1 MSNAS
6 FLTVDDRELS
16 LRDCMR
22 YLQSS
27 GKLQEFLGGIL
38 RQHVLEEATA
48 TRDDLEIPEGV
59 VEQAIIDFRLQQKL
73 TDAPAFQEW
82 LKKNG
87 SDYSTFHKQI
97 LGNFRIEKL
106 KMVVSEER
114 LQEYFIE
121 RKLFLDRVIL
131 SRIIVDSQ
139 DLAEELKTQIQEGSA
154 TYEELAR
161 QYSITDD
168 KMVNGMMGPVSRG
181 TLPDSIRAQ
190 IDSAQ
195 PGALLGPLELEG
207 KWGLFRV
214 DEFLEASMDDAQLQQ
229 SLRNELFEKWISEK
243 IQKMEVKL
251 QIND

>member
-1 MSNAS
+1 MSNTA

-22 YLQSS
+22 YLQST
-27 GKLQEFLGGIL
+27 GKLQEFIGNIL
-38 RQHVLEEATA
+38 RQHLLQEET
-48 TRDDLEIPEGV
+48 TQRDDLEIPEGV

-73 TDAPAFQEW
+73 TEAPAFQEW
-82 LKKNG
+82 LQKNG

-97 LGNFRIEKL
+97 LGNFKIEKL
-106 KMVVSEER
+106 KMVVTDER
-114 LQEYFIE
+114 LQEYFID
-121 RKLFLDRVIL
+121 RKLFLDRVVL

-139 DLAEELKTQIQEGSA
+139 DLAEELKTQIQENSA

-168 KMVNGMMGPVSRG
+168 KIVSGMMGPVSRG
-181 TLPDSIRAQ
+181 TLPDAIRAQ
-190 IDSAQ
+190 IDAAT
-195 PGALLGPLELEG
+195 PGSLIGPLELEE

-214 DEFLEASMDDAQLQQ
+214 DEFLDASLDNPQLQE
-229 SLRNELFEKWISEK
+229 SLRNELFDRWISEK
-243 IQKMEVKL
+243 IQSMTVKL